1 MNIQEIKRKLNKA
14 YDIEYD
20 YVNKIL
26 YIHKPI
32 SVGDFKLVKELY
44 KGYKDIRV
52 EPRNALRL

>member
-1 MNIQEIKRKLNKA
+1 MNIQEIRRKLNEA

-20 YVNKIL
+20 HVNKIL

-32 SVGDFKLVKELY
+32 SVSDFKWVKKLN
-44 KGYKDIRV
+44 KGYKEVRV

>member
-1 MNIQEIKRKLNKA
+1 MNIQEIKRKLNEA

-32 SVGDFKLVKELY
+32 SVSDFRWVKELNKEY
-44 KGYKDIRV
+44 KEVRV
-52 EPRNALRL
+52 EPRNGIRW